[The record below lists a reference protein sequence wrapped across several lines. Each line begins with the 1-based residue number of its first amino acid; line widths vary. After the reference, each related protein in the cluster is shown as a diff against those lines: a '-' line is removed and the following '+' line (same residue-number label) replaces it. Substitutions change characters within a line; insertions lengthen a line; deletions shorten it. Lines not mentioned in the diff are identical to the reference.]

1 MKLNKCFVFFLF
13 YHARNIRSSQGG
25 YKGEMLSRPYNRE
38 EWGFLFFKFC
48 FFLFNFLFQA
58 FKMRSERNGFK
69 LRSY

>member
-1 MKLNKCFVFFLF
+1 
-13 YHARNIRSSQGG
+13 
-25 YKGEMLSRPYNRE
+25 MLSRPYNRE